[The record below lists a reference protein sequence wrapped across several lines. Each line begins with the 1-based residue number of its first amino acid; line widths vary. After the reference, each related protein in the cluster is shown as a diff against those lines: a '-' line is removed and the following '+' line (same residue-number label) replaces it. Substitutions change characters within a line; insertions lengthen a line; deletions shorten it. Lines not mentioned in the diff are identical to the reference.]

1 MQTTYTQKEL
11 MARWGV
17 SKQTIIGMESDGRLY
32 RLHKLPGVRYR
43 AREVRE
49 LEGLDKSDWG
59 PMSPFERRRLAAENA
74 QLKAENARLRAH
86 LQRVV
91 TDATAYL
98 QEEVNTCND

>member
-32 RLHKLPGVRYR
+32 RLHKLPGVR
-43 AREVRE
+43 EVRE
-49 LEGLDKSDWG
+49 LEGLDKTDWG
-59 PMSPFERRRLAAENA
+59 PMSPFERRRLTAENA
-74 QLKAENARLRAH
+74 RLKAENARLRAH